1 MRRSTR
7 TVFKN
12 DSSMDGTL
20 PRPHERP
27 CCAERGK
34 VGHAHWRSGK
44 KRHTNRLRR
53 RIDDKAVVVA
63 SLEEIA
69 ENQTPD
75 EGKEAS

>member
-7 TVFKN
+7 TIFKN
-12 DSSMDGTL
+12 DASMDGAL
-20 PRPHERP
+20 PRPCERP

-63 SLEEIA
+63 GLEESA
-69 ENQTPD
+69 GNQELD
-75 EGKEAS
+75 KA